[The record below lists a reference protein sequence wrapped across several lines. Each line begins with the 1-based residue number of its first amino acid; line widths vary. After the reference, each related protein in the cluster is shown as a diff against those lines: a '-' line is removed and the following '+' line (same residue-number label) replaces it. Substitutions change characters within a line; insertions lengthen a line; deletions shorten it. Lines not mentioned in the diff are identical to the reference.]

1 MTREVMFQMFIQE
14 VFELHA
20 HTPTL
25 LDLEDLAGRED
36 AHLELHGTK
45 PMRFSI
51 YVAPERLEEVSALF
65 IEQGCKRLHSTELK
79 VEAAP
84 KDGVVPDDFHS
95 TSNKPTFIFR
105 SGQWIP
111 VNRLRMDGVITF
123 DEKDTPYCNLMRD
136 VKAGEDVVV
145 GHGGIRIAF
154 LDLPTK
160 NEEEFG
166 FMQGEVSS
174 ERQNPV
180 LIRKIAKDMKAIR
193 DRGGRIVFVAG
204 PGVIHTGGMTPFCG
218 LIEKGYVQAVLSGN
232 ALATHDIENAL
243 YSTSL
248 GINTQ
253 TADIVSGGHR
263 HHLQAINRMRY
274 HGSIANA
281 VHAGELQT
289 GIMYTL
295 VKHGIPFSLAGSIRD
310 DGPLPDT
317 EMDLCAAQARYS
329 ELVQGTDMVVI
340 ISTMLHA
347 IGTANMIPATCKT
360 ICVDINPAVVSKLA
374 DRGSTQT
381 IGIVTDAGLFVEQ
394 LNRELDLY
402 EAR

>member
-1 MTREVMFQMFIQE
+1 MYIQE

-25 LDLEDLAGRED
+25 VDLEDLAARED

-51 YVAPERLEEVSALF
+51 YVSPERLEHVSALF
-65 IEQGCKRLHSTELK
+65 VEQGCKRIHSTELK
-79 VEAAP
+79 MEKAP
-84 KDGVVPDDFHS
+84 KDGVVPDNFHS

-105 SGQWIP
+105 NGNWVP
-111 VNRLRMDGVITF
+111 VTRLRMDGVITF
-123 DEKDTPYCNLMRD
+123 DQNGTPYCNLFRD
-136 VKAGEDVVV
+136 VVAGEDVVV

-166 FMQGEVSS
+166 FMQGDVSS

-180 LIRKIAKDMKAIR
+180 LIRKIAKEMKEIR

-263 HHLQAINRMRY
+263 HHLSAINRMRF

-281 VHAGELQT
+281 VRAGELRS

-295 VKHGIPFSLAGSIRD
+295 VKHDVPFSLAGSIRD

-317 EMDLCAAQARYS
+317 EMDLCKAQARYS
-329 ELVQGTDMVVI
+329 ELVQGTDMVII

-347 IGTANMIPATCKT
+347 IGTANMIPATCRT

-394 LNRELDLY
+394 LNRELDLF
-402 EAR
+402 EGR